1 MICVFGEKKKE
12 KKQGKNREK
21 RKEGNIKSVDV
32 VYMHIYIC
40 TNIRCSIIVSLS
52 RERKEKHSK
61 MSRFEIYSPEGL
73 RVDGRRWNELRRFD
87 VAINTHSH
95 ASDGSSYIEHGNNKL
110 ITLVRGPTEPTSRR
124 QLDQTK
130 ATLDISV
137 NITKFSKFERSKS
150 SGSGSGNK
158 GRSERRILEM
168 QTSLVRT
175 FEKNLMLHLYP
186 RTVIEVEVH
195 VLQQDGGL
203 LGCLVNGIT
212 LACIDA
218 GIAMYDYISGVSVGL
233 YDTTPLLD
241 INSLEEAAM
250 SEVTLGVVGKSEKL
264 SLLVVEDRIPL
275 DRLESV
281 LAIGIAGAHRIRDL
295 MDVAIRKQA
304 EKRRSLSLKR

>member
-1 MICVFGEKKKE
+1 
-12 KKQGKNREK
+12 
-21 RKEGNIKSVDV
+21 
-32 VYMHIYIC
+32 
-40 TNIRCSIIVSLS
+40 
-52 RERKEKHSK
+52 
-61 MSRFEIYSPEGL
+61 
-73 RVDGRRWNELRRFD
+73 
-87 VAINTHSH
+87 
-95 ASDGSSYIEHGNNKL
+95 
-110 ITLVRGPTEPTSRR
+110 
-124 QLDQTK
+124 
-130 ATLDISV
+130 
-137 NITKFSKFERSKS
+137 
-150 SGSGSGNK
+150 
-158 GRSERRILEM
+158 M

-295 MDVAIRKQA
+295 MDVAVRKQA
-304 EKRRSLSLKR
+304 EKRGSLSLKR